1 MLKCPS
7 CGSVSFVSTGA
18 GQEKIPDAP
27 SVDTRNTNKTP
38 YIRRRRRCSKCNH
51 LFSTR
56 EYEVEEL
63 QSIMLGVKK
72 ESGDLEGSEK
82 HLTSLTTEIQDL
94 LEELL
99 SWAGH
104 VKKQKKLLK
113 QRRKN

>member
-18 GQEKIPDAP
+18 GQEKIPGAP
-27 SVDTRNTNKTP
+27 SVDTRNTDQTP
-38 YIRRRRRCSKCNH
+38 NIRRRRRCTKCNH
-51 LFSTR
+51 LLSTR

-63 QSIMLGVKK
+63 QAIMLGVKK

-82 HLTSLTTEIQDL
+82 HLASIATEVADL

-99 SWAGH
+99 SWAGQVNKH
-104 VKKQKKLLK
+104 KKQLKK
-113 QRRKN
+113 RKDL